1 MSNLFINVWYGSNE
15 NAWLSNLA
23 ERPFS
28 DKNGREYV
36 TVEHAYQT
44 FKSGQFDESI
54 YRRNWAPG
62 VKIVG
67 KKGTR
72 IQDDWNIRLM
82 ERLVLASFDQ
92 NPDVKDKL
100 VYDLPVSVIF
110 THRQDRGVWK
120 KEFPRI
126 LHVAKSK
133 ALAEKVSAA

>member
-67 KKGTR
+67 RKGTR
-72 IQDDWNIRLM
+72 IKDDWNIRLM
-82 ERLVLASFDQ
+82 ERLVLASFDH
-92 NPDVKDKL
+92 
-100 VYDLPVSVIF
+100 
-110 THRQDRGVWK
+110 T
-120 KEFPRI
+120 RI
-126 LHVAKSK
+126 LYYSSI
-133 ALAEKVSAA
+133 L